1 MLPFCLTQWE
11 AQDDVKIED
20 EYEAEE
26 GMEEEVVINI
36 DVNEE
41 LEDDVEQMQG
51 IDAVSLEYASAI
63 NSLHL
68 FILTMQ
74 FFILMYI

>member
-1 MLPFCLTQWE
+1 MTQWE

-36 DVNEE
+36 DETEE

-51 IDAVSLEYASAI
+51 IDAVSLV
-63 NSLHL
+63 LWG
-68 FILTMQ
+68 
-74 FFILMYI
+74 